1 MANLTLRI
9 EDSLLAEVRKTAA
22 ARETTVNRM
31 IRDFLARETE
41 MAAKKR
47 ERGKRLDDLF
57 RSLDRC
63 EIKTPVSALNREE
76 LHERG

>member
-9 EDSLLAEVRKTAA
+9 EDSLLAEARKMAA

-31 IRDFLARETE
+31 IRGFLARETDI
-41 MAAKKR
+41 AAKNR

-57 RSLDRC
+57 GALDQC
-63 EIKTPVSALNREE
+63 EINTPVPALNREE

>member
-41 MAAKKR
+41 MSAKKR

-57 RSLDRC
+57 GALDRC
-63 EIKTPVSALNREE
+63 EIKTPVSELNREE